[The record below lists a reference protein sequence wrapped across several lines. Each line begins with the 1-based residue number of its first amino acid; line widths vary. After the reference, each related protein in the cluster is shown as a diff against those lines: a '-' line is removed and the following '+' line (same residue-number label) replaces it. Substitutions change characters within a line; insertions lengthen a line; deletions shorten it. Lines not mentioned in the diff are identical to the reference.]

1 MTDSQHLV
9 MAPAESSQPQIGLIS
24 LNFGRSE
31 PPCSLKIV
39 PIKMPVS
46 YLANLYMHY
55 TFYNFLLISLEDY
68 WLVDLA
74 VCTVYEILKV
84 F

>member
-9 MAPAESSQPQIGLIS
+9 MAPTESSQPQIGLIS

-31 PPCSLKIV
+31 PRCSHKIV

-55 TFYNFLLISLEDY
+55 TFYNFLISLEDY